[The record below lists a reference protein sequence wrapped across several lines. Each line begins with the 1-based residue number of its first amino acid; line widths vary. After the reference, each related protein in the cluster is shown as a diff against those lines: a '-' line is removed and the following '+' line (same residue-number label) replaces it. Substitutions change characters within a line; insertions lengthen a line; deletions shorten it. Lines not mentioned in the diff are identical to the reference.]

1 MAFTLTTKQREALK
15 LLAQPAARNVCLY
28 GGSRSGKT
36 LLLLYGLIVRAMKC
50 QGSHHLVV
58 REIHRDVKQKIGMG
72 SMPRLLGMLGIKANY
87 DKGDARFIFPG
98 ESEIWL
104 AGLDESGSRDQ
115 RILGSEWSTILGEEA
130 SEIAY
135 ESTILARTRLAEK
148 NSLSKRFWFSCNPP
162 SRLHW
167 LHQLFIEKI
176 DPTDRRPLIDPD
188 HYVSLR
194 MNPVDNEDNLD
205 GDYLSSLDS
214 LPARQRIRFRD
225 GEWGNPNEGVLW
237 RTEWIENNR
246 ITRITEDLDEV
257 VIGVDPACG
266 GACET
271 GIVAVGLGRSRH
283 LYILADRSSRG
294 TPAEWALAVV
304 SLAKEVGASRIVAE
318 SNQGGEM
325 VRSVLQ
331 GANPALAVE
340 LVHAGASKRVRA
352 EPVAALAERG
362 MVHHVGTLVELEDQ
376 LLSWAPG
383 SDSPDRLDAM
393 VHGCAALLLQGAGA
407 TPRVAATAILGAD
420 DEEVWSDL

>member
-1 MAFTLTTKQREALK
+1 MLTLTSRQKEALK
-15 LLAQPAARNVCLY
+15 LLAQPNSRNVCLF

-36 LLLLYGLIVRAMKC
+36 ILFLYALIVRAMKC
-50 QGSHHLVV
+50 QGSHHLIV
-58 REIHRDVKQKIGMG
+58 REIHRDVKQKIGLG
-72 SMPRLLGMLGIKANY
+72 SMPNLLGMLGLKASY
-87 DKGDARFIFPG
+87 DKGDARFVFPG
-98 ESEIWL
+98 GSEIWL

-135 ESTILARTRLAEK
+135 ESTVIARTRLSEK
-148 NSLSKRFWFSCNPP
+148 NDLAKRFWFSCNPP

-167 LHQLFIEKI
+167 LYQLFIEHN
-176 DPTDRRPLIDPD
+176 DPTDRRPLVDPE

-194 MNPVDNEDNLD
+194 MNPVDNLINLD
-205 GDYLSSLDS
+205 RDYLSSLDS

-237 RTEWIENNR
+237 RTEWLENNR
-246 ITRITEDLDEV
+246 IARITEDLDEV
-257 VIGVDPACG
+257 VVGVDPACG

-271 GIVAVGLGRSRH
+271 GIVAAGLGQSKH
-283 LYILADRSSRG
+283 IYIIADRSSRG

-331 GANPALAVE
+331 ASNPALQVE

-362 MVHHVGTLVELEDQ
+362 MVHHVGHFLELEDQ

-393 VHGCAALLLQGAGA
+393 VHACAALLQQQGSA
-407 TPRVAATAILGAD
+407 TPRVAGRTDNLGLD
-420 DEEVWSDL
+420 DEALWETL